1 MTGDRDLESGP
12 QPEVYPCDACGKPVR
27 AEVAFA
33 QMENLELRCAECLRE
48 VLRPCEICGSLI
60 RASAY
65 QHLPSGR
72 VLCEPCV
79 LKKLS
84 F

>member
-1 MTGDRDLESGP
+1 MSRDWGPDSAP
-12 QPEVYPCDACGKPVR
+12 QPEVYPCDSCGKPVR

-33 QMENLELRCAECLRE
+33 QMETLELRCADCLRE
-48 VLRPCEICGSLI
+48 VLKPCESCGGLI

-79 LKKLS
+79 LKEVLG
-84 F
+84 